1 MSTPSNRAEPP
12 LRSAPT
18 PGSAVLTGLRLENI
32 ALIDSLD
39 LAFDQ
44 GFSVLTGETGAGKSI
59 LLDALDAVL
68 GGLQTGAG
76 SRLLRSGCDRAVI
89 EASFHPGEAASRW
102 LLAQEITDGDE
113 ELVVSREW
121 RRQDERFSS
130 RSRLNGVIVNR
141 QQLQILRPLLIDLTV
156 QGQTQQLAR
165 PGQQKRWLDRL
176 GGASLD
182 AELTQ
187 VRRHWN
193 EWLHCQNELES
204 AESDWLRL
212 EEQREELE
220 VLLAELDRAE
230 LDDPEEI
237 ALLEREQDRLVHGV
251 RLQEG
256 LGLLIG
262 RLQDGAD
269 QAPSAVDHLQ
279 ACSHELQQMRALDP
293 SLNSLSERCLDL
305 ETGVQDLIRELEGYG
320 ASLDSDP
327 QRLAVLQDRLAELK
341 RLERRHGQ
349 DLVDLIKRRDEL
361 RDRQQS
367 GGASELLERLRN
379 QEHEACETRDRS
391 NASLRSRRLA
401 VAEELQERLMAHLR
415 PMGLANVR
423 FEVAVESAEPS
434 ESGADAV
441 CFLFSANPGQ
451 PLAPLADVASG
462 GEMSRFLLALKTCL
476 AEVDGSSTL
485 LFDEIDTGVSGRVS
499 GAMADLLRMLS
510 RHRQVFCVTH
520 QPLVAAAADH
530 HFRVS
535 KDVSNGVTHS
545 RVSHLRD
552 THARQRELAE
562 LAGGDRHEAELYAAS
577 LLDQKAA

>member
-1 MSTPSNRAEPP
+1 M
-12 LRSAPT
+12 
-18 PGSAVLTGLRLENI
+18 LTGLRLENI

-68 GGLQTGAG
+68 GGLQAGAG
-76 SRLLRSGCDRAVI
+76 ARLLRSGCDRGVI
-89 EASFHPGEAASRW
+89 EASFRPGAVASRW
-102 LLAQEITDGDE
+102 LLEQEISDGE
-113 ELVVSREW
+113 EDLVVSREW
-121 RRQDERFSS
+121 RRQEDRLSS
-130 RSRLNGVIVNR
+130 RSRLNGVMVNR
-141 QQLQILRPLLIDLTV
+141 QQLLVLRPLLIDLTV

-165 PGQQKRWLDRL
+165 PGQQKRWLDHL

-182 AELTQ
+182 AELSQ
-187 VRRHWN
+187 VRRHW
-193 EWLHCQNELES
+193 
-204 AESDWLRL
+204 SDWLRCQSEL
-212 EEQREELE
+212 ERAETDRLRLDQQREELE
-220 VLLAELDRAE
+220 LLLAELERAE

-237 ALLEREQDRLVHGV
+237 DQLEREQDRLVHGV

-269 QAPSAVDHLQ
+269 QAPSTLDHLL
-279 ACSHELQQMRALDP
+279 ACSHELQQMQGLDP
-293 SLNSLSERCLDL
+293 SLQSLSERCLDL
-305 ETGVQDLIRELEGYG
+305 ESGVQDLIRELEGYG

-327 QRLAVLQDRLAELK
+327 HRLSVLQDRLAELK

-349 DLVDLIKRRDEL
+349 DLIDLIKRRDEL

-367 GGASELLERLRN
+367 GGVDALLEQLRS
-379 QEHEACETRDRS
+379 QEQAACVIRDRS
-391 NASLRSRRLA
+391 NASLRSKRLTVA
-401 VAEELQERLMAHLR
+401 VELQERLMAHLR

-423 FEVAVESAEPS
+423 FEVAVEPSEPG

-451 PLAPLADVASG
+451 PMAPLAEVASG

-499 GAMADLLRMLS
+499 GAMADLLRLLS

-535 KDVSNGVTHS
+535 KDVCDGVTHS
-545 RVSHLRD
+545 RVSQLRD
-552 THARQRELAE
+552 TQERQRELAE
-562 LAGGDRHEAELYAAS
+562 LAGGERREAEAYAAS